1 MSTLAA
7 FLLALLVTGA
17 VAAAESGAGET
28 AAETATAEA
37 SSGEA
42 EAADQAAQEG
52 AAPAEESVPLP
63 RRLAEMTQSAAEGA
77 IDQVNRALSVF
88 TALGETELRVD
99 WAAFGWSLV
108 RLAAV
113 VVATFAAFVLLRW
126 LARGLFTQ
134 ANRWALGG
142 DASFPVVRRV
152 IAVAAAVL
160 VDALVVVLA
169 WVAGYAVALFLVGEA
184 GSMATQQSLFLN
196 AFLLIEIAKA
206 LVRMV
211 FASRDDG
218 LRLLPLA
225 AGDAAYWN
233 ARLAALIGF
242 LGYGLMLVVPLVTS
256 GIAPAVGAVL
266 EPLIKIAAFIAA
278 MVIIRGNRD
287 LVRTKLLQKATA
299 TPGATGSILT
309 VLGRIWHVL
318 AMGYFTGLLVASLV
332 PSDEALPFMMAATL
346 QTLLAIAGGVFLSVL
361 LGQLMRRPLRVPDR
375 TREQF
380 PLLEKRLNGFVP
392 RGLQMVRIFIGVV
405 VAAVIVDAWRVFFD
419 LGEWLASDTGLHFI
433 GALISVTLIIILAV
447 GVWIGFASWI
457 EHRLNPNAGKGEP
470 GAREKTLLS
479 LFRNAVTIAL
489 VTVTAMICLSELG
502 VNIGP
507 LIAGAGVLG
516 LAIGFGAQK
525 LVQDIITGVFI
536 QLENAINT
544 GDFITV
550 AGISG
555 TVERLSIRSVGLRD
569 LSGTFHIVPFSSVDT
584 VSNFTR
590 EFAYHLGVYGIAYH
604 ESVDEAVEQ
613 LQAAFE
619 ELKEDADVAS
629 KLLGGLEVDGV
640 TQFADSSINIRVRI
654 MTTPGDQWSV
664 GRAYN
669 KLVKQYFDSAGIEIP
684 FPHRTLYFGHG
695 SGPSRLGAPDSGTSD
710 AAGRPSEGDAAAD
723 G

>member
-1 MSTLAA
+1 MRILV
-7 FLLALLVTGA
+7 ALLMALFLSGA
-17 VAAAESGAGET
+17 AMAAESGEAQAAANGTETASEPADEAETEAAAAES
-28 AAETATAEA
+28 
-37 SSGEA
+37 
-42 EAADQAAQEG
+42 
-52 AAPAEESVPLP
+52 ESVPLP
-63 RRLAEMTQSAAEGA
+63 RRLAEATQSAAEGA
-77 IDQVNRALSVF
+77 IDQVRQALTVF
-88 TALGETELRVD
+88 TALGETEFRVD
-99 WAAFGWSLV
+99 WAAFGWGIL
-108 RLAAV
+108 RLAMV
-113 VVATFAAFVLLRW
+113 VLATFAAFIALRW
-126 LARGLFTQ
+126 LARGVFAQ

-142 DASFPVVRRV
+142 DASFAVIRRV
-152 IAVAAAVL
+152 VAVAAAVL

-206 LVRMV
+206 LIRMV

-233 ARLAALIGF
+233 KRLAAIVGF
-242 LGYGLMLVVPLVTS
+242 LGYGLMLVVPVVTS

-266 EPLIKIAAFIAA
+266 EPLIKVAAFIAA
-278 MVIIRGNRD
+278 VVIIRRNRD
-287 LVRTKLLQKATA
+287 LVRTKLLQKAAGTH
-299 TPGATGSILT
+299 GATGSILA

-318 AMGYFTGLLVASLV
+318 AIGYVTGLLVASLV

-346 QTLLAIAGGVFLSVL
+346 QTLLAIAVGVFLSVL
-361 LGQLMRRPLRVPDR
+361 LGQLMRRPLRVPER
-375 TREQF
+375 TREHF
-380 PLLEKRLNGFVP
+380 PLLEQRINGFVP
-392 RGLQMVRIFIGVV
+392 RGLQVVRIFIGVV
-405 VAAVIVDAWRVFFD
+405 VAAVIIDAWRVFFD
-419 LGEWLASDTGLHFI
+419 FGEWLASDAGLHVV
-433 GALISVTLIIILAV
+433 GALISVAFIVILAV
-447 GVWIGFASWI
+447 GIWIGFASWI

-479 LFRNAVTIAL
+479 LFRNAATIAL

-550 AGISG
+550 AAISG

-604 ESVDEAVEQ
+604 ESVDEAVAQ
-613 LQAAFE
+613 LQDAFE
-619 ELKEDADVAS
+619 ELKEDAEVAS

-640 TQFADSSINIRVRI
+640 TQFADSAINIRVRI

-669 KLVKQYFDSAGIEIP
+669 KLVKKYFDSAGIEIP
-684 FPHRTLYFGHG
+684 FPHRTLYFGDG
-695 SGPSRLGAPDSGTSD
+695 NGPSKLGASESTTSD
-710 AAGRPSEGDAAAD
+710 AAGRPSEGDPAAE